1 MSQFVDG
8 NHKTFI
14 ADEAIAIHLRV
25 KLDSDGR
32 VTVAGSSD
40 RDNGTAVT
48 PSFAAGEPISVRLQ
62 TAAGTRKMVAAGAV
76 TAGGYV
82 YAAASGKVSAVAN
95 GNIEGV
101 AQESATTDGDII
113 EVQSVNVP
121 DPNSITLAD
130 ANGAIALVP
139 GTVVITK
146 TGSLAAMTLAA
157 PTVAQN
163 GLRITVTSATAF
175 AHTITATALID
186 NGVTGGSKTTATF
199 AAFAGASITLMAY
212 AGKWHVISANV
223 VSVA

>member
-1 MSQFVDG
+1 MSQYFETSVVPDVAAG
-8 NHKTFI
+8 
-14 ADEAIAIHLRV
+14 AVGQHLRV
-25 KLDSDGR
+25 KTPGA
-32 VTVAGSSD
+32 VAVAGALEDSFGTMD
-40 RDNGTAVT
+40 APCLAAGTCAVRLKTAV
-48 PSFAAGEPISVRLQ
+48 
-62 TAAGTRKMVAAGAV
+62 GTRKMVAAGAI
-76 TAGGYV
+76 TRGAYV
-82 YAAASGKVSAVAN
+82 YGAASGKVSAVAN
-95 GNIEGV
+95 GNLEGI
-101 AQESATTDGDII
+101 AKDASAADNDVI

-121 DPNSITLAD
+121 VSNPITLAD

-163 GLRITVTSATAF
+163 GLLLTVTSATAF